1 MDAKEMMD
9 IVVNTIDSG
18 DTGRGET
25 AEPVL
30 SFDEKLNLAQQ
41 KLNEGIGLIVE
52 AIRELKNNNDSS
64 SSFFRTVAVPAKV
77 VTEDMYSIK
86 SDKE

>member
-1 MDAKEMMD
+1 MDAKEMID
-9 IVVNTIDSG
+9 VVVNTMDNG
-18 DTGRGET
+18 DTGTGET
-25 AEPVL
+25 AEPAL

-41 KLNEGIGLIVE
+41 KLNEGMDLIIE

-64 SSFFRTVAVPAKV
+64 STFFRTVTVPV
-77 VTEDMYSIK
+77 RTVTEDMYSIK

>member
-1 MDAKEMMD
+1 MID

-18 DTGRGET
+18 DTGTGET

-30 SFDEKLNLAQQ
+30 SFDEKLSLAQQ
-41 KLNEGIGLIVE
+41 KLNEGINLIIE
-52 AIRELKNNNDSS
+52 AIKELKNNNDSS
-64 SSFFRTVAVPAKV
+64 SSFFRTVAVPAKTI
-77 VTEDMYSIK
+77 TEDMYSIK

>member
-1 MDAKEMMD
+1 MDAKEMID
-9 IVVNTIDSG
+9 IVVNNIDSG
-18 DTGRGET
+18 DAGTGEN

-41 KLNEGIGLIVE
+41 KLNEGMNLIIE

-64 SSFFRTVAVPAKV
+64 STFFRTVTVPV
-77 VTEDMYSIK
+77 RTVTEDMYSIK

>member
-9 IVVNTIDSG
+9 IVVNTMDNG
-18 DTGRGET
+18 DTGTGET
-25 AEPVL
+25 AESVL

-41 KLNEGIGLIVE
+41 KLNEGMNLIIE

-64 SSFFRTVAVPAKV
+64 STFFRTVTVPV
-77 VTEDMYSIK
+77 RTVTEDMYSIK

>member
-9 IVVNTIDSG
+9 IVVNTMDNG
-18 DTGRGET
+18 DTGTGEI

-41 KLNEGIGLIVE
+41 KLNEGMNLIIE
-52 AIRELKNNNDSS
+52 AIRELKNNNESS
-64 SSFFRTVAVPAKV
+64 SAFFRTVAVPV
-77 VTEDMYSIK
+77 RTVTEDMYSIK